1 MVNLNGKI
9 AIVTGAGHG
18 IGKEIALNLARSG
31 AEVVVTDVSDKI
43 FEVGKEIESV
53 GSKAF
58 PVKCDVTDA
67 KEAVAIEDKVLGK
80 YERIDILVNN
90 AGIYPQKPFLEM
102 TNEDWNKVIGINL
115 NGAFHCTKA
124 VIPKMVEQKYGKIVN
139 IASIAGAV
147 IGYMNLTHYSASKA
161 GRNGSTNHKNDS
173 NRTNG
178 TSNRHSK
185 FSCLL
190 GKRRIKLHYRPMHRV

>member
-31 AEVVVTDVSDKI
+31 AEVVITDVSDKI
-43 FEVGKEIESV
+43 FEVGKEIESI

-58 PVKCDVTDA
+58 PVKCDVTDS

-102 TNEDWNKVIGINL
+102 TNEDWNKVIGI
-115 NGAFHCTKA
+115 
-124 VIPKMVEQKYGKIVN
+124 
-139 IASIAGAV
+139 
-147 IGYMNLTHYSASKA
+147 
-161 GRNGSTNHKNDS
+161 
-173 NRTNG
+173 
-178 TSNRHSK
+178 
-185 FSCLL
+185 
-190 GKRRIKLHYRPMHRV
+190 